1 MYQSHWGLDEMPF
14 SGCIDPKRF
23 YSSPTHEEALARLH
37 FLVENHRRLGL
48 LFGQSGSGKTL
59 LLEVFA
65 EQLRRSGQAVAKVNL
80 LGLDSLELLWQLAV
94 GLGLN
99 PSPTASQSVLW
110 RNVTD
115 RLLEHRFRQL
125 ETAIL
130 LDNAD
135 QAVRGVPQQLARL
148 AQNDLSSDAR
158 LTIILAVANSD
169 VSHLGERLLDLA
181 DLRIDLEA
189 WEVEDVGEFLHFS
202 LTNAGGDANIFS
214 DEAVS
219 RLHELTGGVPR
230 RVIQLADLA
239 LMAGAGAEHDRIDAE
254 VVTSAH
260 HELGAVEV

>member
-1 MYQSHWGLDEMPF
+1 
-14 SGCIDPKRF
+14 
-23 YSSPTHEEALARLH
+23 
-37 FLVENHRRLGL
+37 
-48 LFGQSGSGKTL
+48 
-59 LLEVFA
+59 
-65 EQLRRSGQAVAKVNL
+65 
-80 LGLDSLELLWQLAV
+80 
-94 GLGLN
+94 
-99 PSPTASQSVLW
+99 
-110 RNVTD
+110 VTD